1 MEEIYTWIA
10 ANMDYWV
17 VTLFMAIESSFIPF
31 PSEVVIIPAA
41 YIAIN
46 QGTMTI
52 PMIVLAGTVGAIVGA
67 LVNYFLALWLG
78 RPIIYKFADTKLSH
92 MLLIDRDG
100 VEKAEKYFADHGFA
114 MKEQNKGLRIA
125 RNSIYIL
132 LTALIV
138 VLLTLDL
145 CFSGIDYSLKKDFLL
160 PNIAL
165 VAIFISIIAIVAYC
179 FSKREGKGFNKLDNH
194 IDQNVKKDRVK
205 QVMTLQKDITN
216 EFTSVDVFIIFF
228 ESSSNFFI
236 KNF

>member
-17 VTLFMAIESSFIPF
+17 VTLFMAVESSFIPF

-46 QGTMTI
+46 QGTMSI

-100 VEKAEKYFADHGFA
+100 VEKAEKYFADHGAVGTFVGRLIPVIRQLISIPA
-114 MKEQNKGLRIA
+114 GLAKLKMTTFLFFTGLGACIWNAILAGLGAVLGKSMPEEVLIEKVEQ
-125 RNSIYIL
+125 Y
-132 LTALIV
+132 
-138 VLLTLDL
+138 
-145 CFSGIDYSLKKDFLL
+145 SGYVK
-160 PNIAL
+160 IAL
-165 VAIFISIIAIVAYC
+165 VVIVLIGLAIY
-179 FSKREGKGFNKLDNH
+179 
-194 IDQNVKKDRVK
+194 VKKVIEANRK
-205 QVMTLQKDITN
+205 TASRNK
-216 EFTSVDVFIIFF
+216 
-228 ESSSNFFI
+228 
-236 KNF
+236 

>member
-17 VTLFMAIESSFIPF
+17 VTLFMAVESSFIPF

-46 QGTMTI
+46 QGTMSI

-100 VEKAEKYFADHGFA
+100 VEKAEKYFADHGAVGTFVGRLIPVIRQLISIPA
-114 MKEQNKGLRIA
+114 GLAKLKMTTFLFFTGLGACIWNAILAGLGAALGKSMPEEVLIEKVEQ
-125 RNSIYIL
+125 Y
-132 LTALIV
+132 
-138 VLLTLDL
+138 
-145 CFSGIDYSLKKDFLL
+145 SGYVK
-160 PNIAL
+160 IAL
-165 VAIFISIIAIVAYC
+165 VVIVLIGLAIY
-179 FSKREGKGFNKLDNH
+179 
-194 IDQNVKKDRVK
+194 VKKVIEANRK
-205 QVMTLQKDITN
+205 TALRNK
-216 EFTSVDVFIIFF
+216 
-228 ESSSNFFI
+228 
-236 KNF
+236 

>member
-17 VTLFMAIESSFIPF
+17 VTLFMAVESSFIPF

-46 QGTMTI
+46 QGTMSI

-100 VEKAEKYFADHGFA
+100 VEKAEKYFADHGAVGTFVGRLVPVIRQLISIPA
-114 MKEQNKGLRIA
+114 GLAKLKMTTFLFFTGLGACIWNA
-125 RNSIYIL
+125 IL
-132 LTALIV
+132 AGLGAVLGKSMPEEVLIEKV
-138 VLLTLDL
+138 EL
-145 CFSGIDYSLKKDFLL
+145 YSEYVK
-160 PNIAL
+160 IAL
-165 VAIFISIIAIVAYC
+165 VLIVLIGLAIYA
-179 FSKREGKGFNKLDNH
+179 
-194 IDQNVKKDRVK
+194 KKVIEANRK
-205 QVMTLQKDITN
+205 TALRNI
-216 EFTSVDVFIIFF
+216 
-228 ESSSNFFI
+228 
-236 KNF
+236 